1 MALTRIGSPTG
12 IILSRQNLPL
22 LDGTG
27 KDALKGA
34 YVLKDSKKKIP
45 DVLLMATGSEVELI
59 YKAWDILQEK
69 GVDARVISMPSW
81 EVFEEQS
88 DKYKESVIPSA
99 VRKRVAVEAASDFG
113 WYKYTGLDGEVISM
127 HGYGAS
133 APAGQLFDKFGFTVD
148 NVVETALRVVNK

>member
-1 MALTRIGSPTG
+1 M
-12 IILSRQNLPL
+12 

-34 YVLKDSKKKIP
+34 YILKDSKKKVP

-69 GVDARVISMPSW
+69 NIDARVISMPSW
-81 EVFEEQS
+81 EIFEGQPAE
-88 DKYKESVIPSA
+88 YKESVIPSA

-113 WYKYTGLDGEVISM
+113 WHRYVGLDGDVISM
-127 HGYGAS
+127 LGYGAS
-133 APAGQLFDKFGFTVD
+133 APAGKLFEKYGFTVE
-148 NVVETALRVVNK
+148 NVVETVLKVMNK